1 MISDDRTRV
10 TSWRVSQDN
19 DIQHYEC
26 VGLSF
31 GAQNPARI
39 ESGQSCRRVFQLIFT
54 HTHTHTHTNLRVRMD
69 AHPPR
74 ISHDEQKFEN
84 VRDA

>member
-39 ESGQSCRRVFQLIFT
+39 ESGQSCCRRVFQLIST
-54 HTHTHTHTNLRVRMD
+54 HTHTHTRIYALEWM
-69 AHPPR
+69 R